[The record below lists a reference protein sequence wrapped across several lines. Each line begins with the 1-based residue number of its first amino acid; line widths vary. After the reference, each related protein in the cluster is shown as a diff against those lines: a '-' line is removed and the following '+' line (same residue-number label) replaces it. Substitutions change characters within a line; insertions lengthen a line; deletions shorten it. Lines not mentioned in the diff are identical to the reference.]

1 MTRETIDQ
9 RTVTRALKQARKT
22 HARVV
27 VRDSMKAFAL
37 RISATGV
44 IAYTLQ
50 YRDADGRQRLYTL
63 PESEC
68 STPLQARAC
77 AESLRN
83 RIRDGSFD
91 PLRAR
96 RVGHERQEAERKAR
110 HTVAELCD
118 VWLERRTDKRSLSG
132 DRSVINAHVKP
143 KLGHFRLD
151 ELTRRDVADA
161 MKAIAPKIYQAN
173 RFHSLVTSLLNF
185 AGTGSVSGHEGLGWL
200 KPAVNVAKGIRRD
213 HEEPRDQVL
222 SPDQLQR
229 LLAVIDR
236 IGDTPSA
243 RAVRSLMFTLARKNE
258 VLGAR
263 WSEFSLETE
272 PAFWTKPSSR
282 GEIEANDQSP
292 ARGRRF
298 GVAPRDESRNLC
310 DHKGFRRRLR
320 LPRPRPLRPSR
331 PPLLD
336 PRTTRSW
343 PTEFA
348 FARPASRRSHRVGLF
363 RRPAVRGR
371 PAPRTRLH
379 VGRDRKVLPPQRPC
393 RRRRHGRLVD
403 DLSKHRDRRHRS
415 AEMICTLPNL

>member
-236 IGDTPSA
+236 YRDTPSA
-243 RAVRSLMFTLARKNE
+243 RAVRLLMFTLARKNE

-282 GEIEANDQSP
+282 VKS
-292 ARGRRF
+292 
-298 GVAPRDESRNLC
+298 
-310 DHKGFRRRLR
+310 K
-320 LPRPRPLRPSR
+320 
-331 PPLLD
+331 
-336 PRTTRSW
+336 RTTRVPLVGGALELLREMKAETSV
-343 PTEFA
+343 TTRVSADA
-348 FARPASRRSHRVGLF
+348 FVFPGRVHCD
-363 RRPAVRGR
+363 PAVRR
-371 PAPRTRLH
+371 FWTR
-379 VGRDRKVLPPQRPC
+379 V
-393 RRRRHGRLVD
+393 RREAG
-403 DLSKHRDRRHRS
+403 
-415 AEMICTLPNL
+415 LPNLRLHDLRHVGATALASSGVPLFVVARLLGHASMSAVTERYSHLSDHAAADAMAALSTTYRNTATVAIEAPK